1 MIHNISRT
9 WDSFPDTSDID
20 IEAGSIIWHLLGPD
34 SPLRVVLQLM
44 DLGIL
49 GCSGQWRQDSW
60 NLGLD
65 RVDALLSVDLKSNI
79 A

>member
-1 MIHNISRT
+1 MIIIIHNISRT
-9 WDSFPDTSDID
+9 WDSFPGTSDID

-44 DLGIL
+44 DLGS
-49 GCSGQWRQDSW
+49 SGQWRQDSW

-65 RVDALLSVDLKSNI
+65 RVDALLSVDLKSYI